1 MRQLDILSRL
11 ISAKN
16 TINMVVGVIILIS
29 LILAFF
35 AGWGFWVL
43 LFCALAIFLA
53 VNSFAIVSPGHRGY
67 RITLG
72 GYMSSKSFTPGLK
85 FIYPFISSMTEVDV
99 RLQKHEDTNVMK
111 TKNLRDITLKYALTY
126 QINEDYVPWLHAAI
140 GEDKYIDNALC
151 PWLDAIFTE
160 VIAEKTY
167 EDINGHLGELSREIE
182 EKYLRKV
189 AEGCYDYTKNY
200 DGAEHKVVTTIP
212 GAAPKVSYEPGVN
225 LFSNMAVAII
235 DVKFDDEYTK
245 TVSELASVE
254 KQKEIVEK
262 KAEQLLIS
270 QKAAAE
276 AKKIEAEAEAEAL
289 KMKAAAEAEA
299 MKLKG
304 ASENEVRE
312 RLGEILKSHPELI
325 KEVLAKNFPKVYGG
339 GATPLINLDELLGE
353 KK

>member
-1 MRQLDILSRL
+1 MRQTDVLSWL
-11 ISAKN
+11 VSAKN
-16 TINMVVGVIILIS
+16 TINKVVGVIIGITLIIG
-29 LILAFF
+29 LF
-35 AGWGFWVL
+35 AGGYYYLFPIIALGLFL
-43 LFCALAIFLA
+43 LI
-53 VNSFAIVSPGHRGY
+53 NSITIVSPGNRGF
-67 RITLG
+67 RVTLG
-72 GYMSSKSFTPGLK
+72 YISPKSQTPGICWLW
-85 FIYPFISSMTEVDV
+85 PFISTITQVDV

-111 TKNLRDITLKYALTY
+111 TKNLRDITLKYVLTY
-126 QINEDYVPWLHAAI
+126 QVNEDYVPWLHTAF
-140 GEDKYIDNALC
+140 GEDNYIEKALC
-151 PWLDAIFTE
+151 PWLDAVFTE

-182 EKYLRKV
+182 EKYLKKV
-189 AEGCYDYTKNY
+189 EERCYDYTQKY
-200 DGAEHKVVTTIP
+200 KGAVHRVHSNPQGSSNVP
-212 GAAPKVSYEPGVN
+212 VRLEPGVN

-254 KQKEIVEK
+254 KRKEIVEK
-262 KAEQLLIS
+262 KAEQLIIS

-276 AKKIEAEAEAEAL
+276 AKKIEAAAEADAL

-312 RLGEILKSHPELI
+312 RLGEILKANPELI